1 MHPVE
6 KATSLGISLL
16 SAALATAMFRRLWK
30 LSSGEDDAPDAED
43 LDRGWTEVLVAAGVQ
58 GALFGLVKAAVHR
71 ASARTFRHRA
81 IESRAR
87 G

>member
-6 KATSLGISLL
+6 KVTSLGISLV
-16 SAALATAMFRRLWK
+16 SAALATAMFRRMWK

-43 LDRGWTEVLVAAGVQ
+43 LDRGWTEILVAAAMQ

-71 ASARTFRHRA
+71 ASAQTFRRRT